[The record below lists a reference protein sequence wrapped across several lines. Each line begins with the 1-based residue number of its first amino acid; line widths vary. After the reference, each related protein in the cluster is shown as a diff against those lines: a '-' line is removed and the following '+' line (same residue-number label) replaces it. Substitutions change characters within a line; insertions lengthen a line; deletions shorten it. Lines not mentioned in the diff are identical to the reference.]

1 MKLLFVLS
9 VLLSLLFPYQTTT
22 PSNEN
27 SPLVV
32 TSFKWSHARRA
43 VETQAPEQS
52 TVPARAMIPQN
63 KNFARNARV
72 NDPAGVRDPNADTL
86 DGRSEALEKSVQ
98 ESRSTKPKSADGYAY
113 KIKVQNPG
121 PKVIEIVFWE
131 YQFQDPADPSLLA
144 RRQFLCGVNISADK
158 SKDLEGFS
166 LSGPS
171 EVVNVKTLANR
182 AENPL
187 KERAVIN
194 RVEYT
199 DGTIW
204 QRKDWSLNEVK
215 ASYERV
221 LREKWTPG
229 MCKGL

>member
-1 MKLLFVLS
+1 MKLIFVFPILFG
-9 VLLSLLFPYQTTT
+9 LLIPWQT
-22 PSNEN
+22 PNSNEA

-43 VETQAPEQS
+43 VETKTDEG

-63 KNFARNARV
+63 KNFARNARI

-98 ESRSTKPKSADGYAY
+98 ESRTVKPKATDGYAY

-121 PKVIEIVFWE
+121 AKAIEIVFWE
-131 YQFQDPADPSLLA
+131 YQFQDPADPALAA
-144 RRQFLCGVNISADK
+144 RRQFLCGVNIAAEK
-158 SKDLEGFS
+158 SKELEGFS

-171 EVVNVKTLANR
+171 EVVNINTLANKSQ
-182 AENPL
+182 NPF
-187 KERAVIN
+187 KEKVLIN
-194 RVEYT
+194 RVEYS
-199 DGTIW
+199 DGSIW

-215 ASYERV
+215 ASYDRV
-221 LREKWTPG
+221 LREQWTPG